1 MYAFFILY
9 SKEKSLWLPLCTHR
23 FYWQRAEKG
32 KGNTRFFL
40 LIQDTGVPWKTLFSV
55 GGFQKCLVV
64 KRKKRSTK
72 RVGSGADLATFQQ
85 NVLYQIM
92 FLSFVFPFSCPGVA
106 WKMTRHK
113 CHLKRR
119 SSIILQYHDTRNNY
133 NRMASHGK
141 RKAATV
147 FIVLKAMGPKLSRI
161 NVFTR
166 DLISPF

>member
-1 MYAFFILY
+1 MLSSSFTLKRNLSDYLSAPTDF
-9 SKEKSLWLPLCTHR
+9 TDR
-23 FYWQRAEKG
+23 GQRRG
-32 KGNTRFFL
+32 RGIPDFFL

-85 NVLYQIM
+85 NVVYQIM

-119 SSIILQYHDTRNNY
+119 SSIIL
-133 NRMASHGK
+133 
-141 RKAATV
+141 
-147 FIVLKAMGPKLSRI
+147 
-161 NVFTR
+161 
-166 DLISPF
+166 